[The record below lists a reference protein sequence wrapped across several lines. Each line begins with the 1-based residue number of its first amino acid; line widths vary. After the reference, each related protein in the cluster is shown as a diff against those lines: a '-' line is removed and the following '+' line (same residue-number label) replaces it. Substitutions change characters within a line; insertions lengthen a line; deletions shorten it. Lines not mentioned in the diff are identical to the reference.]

1 LSKVANNIA
10 KKNKSASQCVTV
22 LETPEKIN
30 EALCRTP
37 VHEIWGIGKQY
48 AEKLKTFGIHDA
60 YQLSKMPEEWARK
73 NLGGVVGIRL
83 IKELKCEPSIGLNEE
98 LVEKKMIATTRMFGT
113 PVSKLSD
120 IKEAVATYTS
130 RAAEKLRRQYGAA
143 SMISV
148 FVMLKEKRNPG
159 EKFRHGAMVNKAITL
174 PHATCVTSELIKPAL
189 KLAEQAYRQA
199 VNDYKI
205 NLFQKAGVML
215 SGIVPDTT
223 LQGNLFVPASK
234 NNNRM
239 LMDMIDNINF
249 SMRDDMLKFAASGTI
264 RNWKMR
270 QEMRS
275 PRYTS
280 RWDELREVK

>member
-1 LSKVANNIA
+1 
-10 KKNKSASQCVTV
+10 
-22 LETPEKIN
+22 
-30 EALCRTP
+30 LCNTP
-37 VHEIWGIGKQY
+37 VKEIWGVGGQY
-48 AEKLKTFGIHDA
+48 AEKLRSFGIYDA
-60 YQLSKMPEEWARK
+60 YQLSQMPEEWARK
-73 NLGGVVGIRL
+73 NLGGVVGVRL
-83 IKELKCEPSIGLNEE
+83 LKDLKCEPIIGLHEE
-98 LVEKKMIATTRMFGT
+98 LDTKKMIATTRMFGT

-148 FVMLKEKRNPG
+148 FVVLKEKRQPG
-159 EKFRHGAMVNKAITL
+159 EHYRHGSTVNRAMTL
-174 PHATCVTSELIKPAL
+174 PYATCVTSELIKPAL
-189 KLAEQAYRQA
+189 KLAEQAYDRA

-215 SGIVPDTT
+215 SGIVPDNT

-234 NNNRM
+234 NNGRM
-239 LMDMIDNINF
+239 LMDMMDNINF
-249 SMRDDMLKFAASGTI
+249 SMRNDMLKFASSGTE